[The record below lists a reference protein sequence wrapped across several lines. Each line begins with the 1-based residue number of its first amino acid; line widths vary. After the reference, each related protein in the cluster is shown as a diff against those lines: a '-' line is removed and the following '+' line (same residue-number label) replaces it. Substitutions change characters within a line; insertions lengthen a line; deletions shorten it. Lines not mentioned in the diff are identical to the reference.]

1 MAETKG
7 QFKGIKQVLFETYSN
22 AVKAKTAAGYLWFV
36 RQSTEDKNGDIYF
49 GTRHYGHFNE
59 DEIKKLTLEE
69 EITTMGVSVGTLNNG
84 SKLAKGASLTDVLK
98 QILIKEI
105 DATVGVNPSTKISV
119 AGVTSGG
126 SYEVGTSLTATLSHT
141 YTDGN
146 FVGAD
151 SLYTYNL
158 PAGCAE
164 GGTTYTLDGTVVT
177 SPHTLVVTE
186 GSHTFKCETAY
197 GASTA
202 KPKKNN
208 GTDSSVSIP
217 DGNAVSGN
225 HSFTGKFYG
234 YVGYSTKTEGSQF
247 DSDSIKAL
255 AAAKQFLTVNG
266 TTILLS
272 SAESNGTSIVIA
284 VPAKYK
290 LSEIQNSLGV
300 SILKNFNAPVS
311 VGYTNGKTTTDY
323 HVYVYP
329 ITSGAK
335 VAYKNVT
342 ITKA

>member
-1 MAETKG
+1 MAEKTG

-22 AVKAKTAAGYLWFV
+22 AVKANTAAGYLWFV
-36 RQSTEDKNGDIYF
+36 RQSATDKNGDIYF

-69 EITTMGVSVGTLNNG
+69 DITTMGVSVGTLNNG
-84 SKLAKGASLTDVLK
+84 SKLTKGASLTDVLK

-105 DATVGVNPSTKISV
+105 DAKVGLYPSTKINVTGV
-119 AGVTSGG
+119 ANNG
-126 SYEVGTSLTATLSHT
+126 SYEVGTSLNATLSHT
-141 YTDGN
+141 YTDGK

-151 SLYTYNL
+151 SLYSYSLN
-158 PAGCAE
+158 AGCTE
-164 GGTTYTLDGTVVT
+164 GGTTYTLDGTDVT

-186 GSHTFKCETAY
+186 GSHTFKCKTAY

-217 DGNAVSGN
+217 AGNAVSGN

-247 DSDSIKAL
+247 DSASIKAL
-255 AAAKQFLTVNG
+255 AAAKQFLNVNG
-266 TTILLS
+266 TTTLLS
-272 SAESNGTSIVIA
+272 SATSDGTSIVVA
-284 VPAKYK
+284 VPSKYK
-290 LSEIQNSLGV
+290 LSSIQDSLGP
-300 SILKNFNAPVS
+300 SILENFNTPVT
-311 VGYTNGKTTTDY
+311 VDYTNGETTTAY
-323 HVYVYP
+323 NVYVYP
-329 ITSGAK
+329 ITSGAQ